1 VSNKLTTFEDTE
13 NEPVFDKPT
22 PQSTPKPAAVSSDPD
37 DIYSPDAM
45 TVRAIDTPHAEAGN
59 VISLP
64 NRISVGKPSKQ
75 AYFRCNPDLFVTTRL
90 INHESSRAFF
100 YPLGTEVIDGLSE
113 FIKVVELYG
122 IITRGGEFRFWPVNV
137 SEVENDWNDSARDLL
152 EVARTDWV
160 GYRSL
165 EGRYVPR
172 YPAGDLSEPIWPT
185 NPLKDLL
192 ARAFRGTHTIK
203 NLDHRIAL
211 QLLGKQ

>member
-1 VSNKLTTFEDTE
+1 VKQFVDVDEDEVT
-13 NEPVFDKPT
+13 PVEAKQSKP
-22 PQSTPKPAAVSSDPD
+22 KADDPD

-45 TVRAIDTPHAEAGN
+45 TVKAVDTPHASAGN

-75 AYFRCNPDLFVTTRL
+75 AYFRCNPDLFVTTHL
-90 INHESSRAFF
+90 INHEASRAFY
-100 YPLGTEVIDGLSE
+100 YPLGAAVIDGLSE
-113 FIKVVELYG
+113 FIKIVELYG

-152 EVARTDWV
+152 EIARADWV

-185 NPLKDLL
+185 NTMQDLL